1 MVTQPLV
8 TIIMATY
15 NRAHFIEE
23 TLCSIQNQTY
33 KNFECLI
40 IDDGG
45 TDNTLEVISPLL
57 NIDPRFIYHK
67 RPDKYKK
74 GLPGCRNY
82 GLDLAKEDFLIF
94 FDDDDIVHPQNLELS
109 VQFLENK
116 EIDFVQ
122 YSKKPF
128 SKIEDISIEN
138 YSKTEISYRID
149 LNNLY
154 DSILGNLGLA
164 SCTIMWKKYVFD
176 EYRFDETLQ
185 YAEEW
190 DLYNRL
196 LISGY
201 EGFKIDSTLYFNRK
215 HHNSN
220 TARYY
225 RHNPIYLKS
234 KIDACISIINS
245 LDGNSLIDKKHI
257 KFFLGLRKK
266 SESQPIY
273 KALLR
278 ANSLGIRDKLY
289 VKFRYTFLPQLKYV
303 YALKNRI

>member
-1 MVTQPLV
+1 MIAPKV

-15 NRAHFIEE
+15 NRAHLIEE
-23 TLCSIQNQTY
+23 TLISIQNQTY
-33 KNFECLI
+33 PNWECLI

-45 TDNTLEVISPLL
+45 TDNTEEVIRSILAK
-57 NIDPRFIYHK
+57 DSRFTYYN
-67 RPDKYKK
+67 RPDNYQK

-82 GLDLAKEDFLIF
+82 GLDLAKGDFIIF

-109 VQFLENK
+109 VRFLENN
-116 EIDFVQ
+116 EIDFVH

-128 SKIEDISIEN
+128 IKIEDISIEN
-138 YSKTEISYRID
+138 YSKTEISYKID

-176 EYRFDETLQ
+176 EYKFDETLQ

-234 KIDACISIINS
+234 KIAACISIINS
-245 LDGNSLIDKKHI
+245 LDDNSLINKKYI

-266 SESQPIY
+266 SESESIY
-273 KALLR
+273 NALRR
-278 ANSLGIRDKLY
+278 AKSIGVREKLY
-289 VKFRYTFLPQLKYV
+289 VKFRYAFLPQLKYV
-303 YALKNRI
+303 YVLKNKI